1 MHQSSAKERGLSEPL
16 RSKPLHKWERRLC
29 LLLLCDEGFEGR
41 PCRALSYLLCLT
53 QGLVAL
59 AGLRTLGFEWIA
71 PLGLVRA
78 RVAHEGKDEVG
89 LTCTALHEADTAG
102 HKKGRGYRSPS
113 VRREHGSRGA
123 QLIKRKKLS

>member
-1 MHQSSAKERGLSEPL
+1 M
-16 RSKPLHKWERRLC
+16 
-29 LLLLCDEGFEGR
+29 LLLHDEGFEGR
-41 PCRALSYLLCLT
+41 PCRALFYLLHLT

-78 RVAHEGKDEVG
+78 QAAKENKDKVQP
-89 LTCTALHEADTAG
+89 TCTALHEADTAG
-102 HKKGRGYRSPS
+102 HKKGRGYRIPS
-113 VRREHGSRGA
+113 VRREHGSPGT

>member
-1 MHQSSAKERGLSEPL
+1 M
-16 RSKPLHKWERRLC
+16 
-29 LLLLCDEGFEGR
+29 LLLCDEDFEGR

-78 RVAHEGKDEVG
+78 RTAKEDKNEVRP
-89 LTCTALHEADTAG
+89 TCTSLHEADTAED
-102 HKKGRGYRSPS
+102 KKGRGYRIPS
-113 VRREHGSRGA
+113 VRREHGSPGT